1 MNLLTLGQ
9 AAEQTAVS
17 IDTLR
22 REIKDGNLPCVRI
35 RDTVRVDADDLQSYI
50 ERSKVTRD
58 LKSLTE

>member
-1 MNLLTLGQ
+1 MTLLTLDQ

-17 IDTLR
+17 VATLR
-22 REIKDGNLPCVRI
+22 REIKDGNLTCVRI
-35 RDTVRVDADDLQSYI
+35 RDTVRVDAADLEAYI

>member
-1 MNLLTLGQ
+1 MSLLTPDQ

-17 IDTLR
+17 VATLR
-22 REIKDGNLPCVRI
+22 LEIKDGNLTCARI
-35 RDTVRVDADDLQSYI
+35 RDTVRVDAADLEAYI

>member
-17 IDTLR
+17 VSTLR
-22 REIKDGNLPCVRI
+22 REIKDGNLTCARI
-35 RDTVRVDADDLQSYI
+35 RDTVRVDAAALEAYI

-58 LKSLTE
+58 LKSFTE